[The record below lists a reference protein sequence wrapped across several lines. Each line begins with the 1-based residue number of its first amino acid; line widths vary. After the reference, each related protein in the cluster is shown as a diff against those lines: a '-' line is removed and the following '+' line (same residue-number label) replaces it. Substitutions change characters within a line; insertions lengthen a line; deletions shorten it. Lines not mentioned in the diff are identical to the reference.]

1 MRYFDEP
8 SVETKV
14 ENQGAV
20 VSLHGKV
27 TRGIGDAELS
37 ETILELL
44 GNGVTDIV
52 IDLEDVTT
60 IDGSGIEELEA
71 AYNAVT
77 KQGGHLTLRHL
88 PPRV

>member
-27 TRGIGDAELS
+27 TRGIGHAALS
-37 ETILELL
+37 KTIRELL
-44 GNGVTDIV
+44 DKGVTDIV

-60 IDGSGIEELEA
+60 IDGSGMEELEA
-71 AYNAVT
+71 AYTAVT
-77 KQGGHLTLRHL
+77 DQGGHLTLRHL

>member
-1 MRYFDEP
+1 MRYFGGP

-20 VSLHGKV
+20 VSLHGKL
-27 TRGIGDAELS
+27 TRGVGDTVLS
-37 ETILELL
+37 KTILDLL
-44 GNGVTDIV
+44 GKGVTDIV

-60 IDGSGIEELEA
+60 IDGFGIEEFEA
-71 AYNAVT
+71 AYIAVT